1 MSEHSNVVDESAP
14 TEVATEGTR
23 DRSGGDEEAR
33 SRGSLGVRL
42 RRRIAAA
49 GRRLDGLFS
58 RRVQR
63 GALLAGS
70 AALAVQVY
78 FLVTVPPATGYEPSV
93 VTPYPT
99 AHWGAFVVTLAAVVL
114 VSVGAAIRGTGYW
127 RYAFALLAAAY
138 GIYLSLPI
146 ARGYALY
153 GRGSSDQL
161 FHLALVDDLV
171 ATGRPP
177 GVFYPHLHFLA
188 AELVGF
194 GIPLGGVQHL
204 VAYTMTMLFVAGVAM
219 FVRVLL
225 DDPRGYP
232 LGLAVATPLLLGE
245 FHGQFHPAVLSFAF
259 VPILGAALERVRRT
273 DSRRHV
279 LAAATLLFA
288 LVFLHPVTTVMAA
301 ALVGTTALTGPLYRR
316 VTGRAV
322 RRLRLTVALAIVPVG
337 FVWYAGFERT
347 QNALVRVLAS
357 TSVAPVGRQ
366 VDIVAGADLSTLE
379 ILRRFVELYGAQ
391 FVYFLSAG
399 VCVVAVAWWLL
410 RRRSVPYA
418 DAYAA
423 VQYGVG
429 GALAATFM
437 LVYLIAFNP
446 IRVSRYLVVGSML
459 VVAVV
464 YGRRLLSV
472 PSEPTTASVRAGP
485 VPPGTGT
492 VDDPTRGR
500 RPPRRGPHA
509 VHTDG
514 GRAGTSAGAGAA
526 TPASGRRGRS
536 GTVSP
541 RRAPAAI
548 LLVALVVAAAGLGA
562 FTAYQ
567 PNKHLT
573 YGEEAGSAF
582 TLQYGDGTT
591 VRAHALTLKHQLY
604 VLGDRGEEYP
614 RAVFGTTDRHAIER
628 GLVAPGD
635 TALDT
640 YGPTY
645 IATSS
650 YDLGWHTAVY
660 YTPAQQ
666 AARVVYTEADLAR
679 LAADPTVDL
688 VYANDAYQLWRVDA
702 SA

>member
-1 MSEHSNVVDESAP
+1 VVDESAP
-14 TEVATEGTR
+14 VGVGSRRARNRPATAENDGARGGAGVAAGF
-23 DRSGGDEEAR
+23 
-33 SRGSLGVRL
+33 
-42 RRRIAAA
+42 RRRVAAV
-49 GRRLDGLFS
+49 GRRLDGVTAP
-58 RRVQR
+58 RAQRVV
-63 GALLAGS
+63 LLAGS

-93 VTPYPT
+93 VTPYPI
-99 AHWGAFVVTLAAVVL
+99 AHWAAFLVTLAAVVL
-114 VSVGAAIRGTGYW
+114 VSVGAAVRDTGYW
-127 RYAFALLAAAY
+127 RYAFGLLAGAY

-204 VAYTMTMLFVAGVAM
+204 VAYAMTMLFVAGVVV
-219 FVRVLL
+219 FVRTLL

-245 FHGQFHPAVLSFAF
+245 FHGQFHPAVLSFAL
-259 VPILGAALERVRRT
+259 VPILGAALERVRQT
-273 DSRRHV
+273 DSRRHA
-279 LAAATLLFA
+279 LAAATFLFA

-301 ALVGTTALTGPLYRR
+301 VLVGSTALTGPLYRR
-316 VTGRAV
+316 VTGRGV
-322 RRLRLTVALAIVPVG
+322 RRLRLTVALAVVPVA

-347 QNALVRVLAS
+347 QNALVRVLAA

-366 VDIVAGADLSTLE
+366 VDIVSGAELSTLE

-391 FVYFLSAG
+391 FVYFLLAG
-399 VCVVAVAWWLL
+399 VCVLAVAWWLL
-410 RRRSVPYA
+410 RGRPVPYA
-418 DAYAA
+418 DAYSA

-446 IRVSRYLVVGSML
+446 IRVSRYLIVGSIL

-464 YGRRLLSV
+464 YGRRLLAGS
-472 PSEPTTASVRAGP
+472 PQPDSATVRRGL
-485 VPPGTGT
+485 VPPVT
-492 VDDPTRGR
+492 VEDPAPTLGPRPRPRGR
-500 RPPRRGPHA
+500 PSGSGSGSGSVSTDGGGARAHTSAAGGHARTGRGVVSARRGP
-509 VHTDG
+509 
-514 GRAGTSAGAGAA
+514 AA
-526 TPASGRRGRS
+526 
-536 GTVSP
+536 
-541 RRAPAAI
+541 
-548 LLVALVVAAAGLGA
+548 LFLVALVVAAAGLGA

-573 YGEEAGSAF
+573 YGEEAGTAF

-591 VRAHALTLKHQLY
+591 VRGHALTLKHQLY
-604 VLGDRGEEYP
+604 VLGDRGEEFP
-614 RAVFGTTDRHAIER
+614 RPVFGTTERHAIQR
-628 GLVAPGD
+628 GLVEPGD

-645 IATSS
+645 LATSS
-650 YDLGWHTAVY
+650 YDLGWHTAAY

-679 LAADPTVDL
+679 LAADPTADR
-688 VYANDAYQLWRVDA
+688 VYANDAYELWRVDA
-702 SA
+702 PA